1 MPKGDEFM
9 QLTVRMPDEYKKK
22 IELLSR
28 RLGLKKSDVVRLAVK
43 QFTEENLDVDDRPPY
58 ERIRGLIGIAKS
70 GVTDLGLRHRHY
82 LAKRIKGR
90 S

>member
-1 MPKGDEFM
+1 M

-22 IELLSR
+22 IEMLSK

-43 QFTEENLDVDDRPPY
+43 QFTEDNLKMDDRTPY
-58 ERIRGLIGIAKS
+58 DRIRNLIGVAES
-70 GVTDLGLRHRHY
+70 GITDLGQRHRHY
-82 LAKRIKGR
+82 IAKKIKGR

>member
-1 MPKGDEFM
+1 M

-43 QFTEENLDVDDRPPY
+43 QFTEENLKMDDRPPY
-58 ERIRGLIGIAKS
+58 ERVRNLVGSAESGIK
-70 GVTDLGLRHRHY
+70 DLGKRHRSY
-82 LAKRIKGR
+82 ILKKLKGR